1 MLKPR
6 IETVLSV
13 LFAGMALLTS
23 FWPDWIETVFRVD
36 PDGGNG
42 SAEWLF
48 VALLGVAAIAAF
60 FMARRDYHA
69 ARVAANHVAP
79 LDL

>member
-6 IETVLSV
+6 VETALSA
-13 LFAGMALLTS
+13 LFGVMAVVTA

-48 VALLGVAAIAAF
+48 VAVLGVAAIVAF
-60 FMARRDYHA
+60 IAARRDYRA
-69 ARVAANHVAP
+69 ARAAGQVAQP
-79 LDL
+79 QR

>member
-1 MLKPR
+1 VLKPR
-6 IETVLSV
+6 IETALSA
-13 LFAGMALLTS
+13 LFGVMAVVTA

-48 VALLGVAAIAAF
+48 VAVLGVAAIVAF
-60 FMARRDYHA
+60 IAARRDYRA
-69 ARVAANHVAP
+69 ARATGQVAQP
-79 LDL
+79 ER

>member
-6 IETVLSV
+6 VETALSA
-13 LFAGMALLTS
+13 LFGVMAVVTA

-42 SAEWLF
+42 SAEWLA
-48 VALLGVAAIAAF
+48 VAVLGVAAIVAF
-60 FMARRDYHA
+60 IAARRDYRIARA
-69 ARVAANHVAP
+69 AGQVAQP
-79 LDL
+79 ER

>member
-6 IETVLSV
+6 VETALSAFFGV
-13 LFAGMALLTS
+13 MAVVTA

-42 SAEWLF
+42 SAEWLV
-48 VALLGVAAIAAF
+48 VAVLGVAAIVAF
-60 FMARRDYHA
+60 IAARRDYRTARA
-69 ARVAANHVAP
+69 AGQVAQP
-79 LDL
+79 QR